1 MLHEILSGLHV
12 RHPMVKFR
20 EFVDDLVARCEGTT
34 RLITKWLPL
43 ASADLVQ
50 QLTSKGLQVSF
61 EKSVVAGS
69 TTKTARAVHAALAK
83 MRLNFRLAAGEFKDL
98 GVGQAGGR
106 RRLTRLWKARAD
118 VAYRRGRRALRLKF
132 TGAAPKLISTGAIP
146 TAAYGAAA
154 GIAPKHMSRLRSL
167 AARAVVGTTTA
178 SCNTTS
184 LALSGRLAADPA
196 NRLRAE
202 ALVLWTKVLRK
213 VPAVRQEVLGKA
225 WEAAAANLLD
235 PKTRWSKVL
244 GPLGAA
250 VATLLD
256 LGWRPFRAGEWLDE
270 LGDTWDVTDRTVALG
285 ELKTRVMEASA
296 TKLWASASGGRHGAD
311 LADGACFAAA
321 CKLQPQHPQHGLDG
335 RFLDCTSHCVCGQSR
350 GDRS

>member
-1 MLHEILSGLHV
+1 M
-12 RHPMVKFR
+12 
-20 EFVDDLVARCEGTT
+20 
-34 RLITKWLPL
+34 
-43 ASADLVQ
+43 
-50 QLTSKGLQVSF
+50 
-61 EKSVVAGS
+61 
-69 TTKTARAVHAALAK
+69 
-83 MRLNFRLAAGEFKDL
+83 
-98 GVGQAGGR
+98 
-106 RRLTRLWKARAD
+106 
-118 VAYRRGRRALRLKF
+118 
-132 TGAAPKLISTGAIP
+132 
-146 TAAYGAAA
+146 
-154 GIAPKHMSRLRSL
+154 
-167 AARAVVGTTTA
+167 VGTTAA

-256 LGWRPFRAGEWLDE
+256 LGWRPLRAGEWLDE

-321 CKLQPQHPQHGLDG
+321 SKLAREYTRAKDFSSHNILNTVLTGGSWTAPRIVSAGKAEATEARCYRCGAKGITDWHVYWECPQL
-335 RFLDCTSHCVCGQSR
+335 R
-350 GDRS
+350 GDSHPDIKASAHLANEAIKARARVTGNETTFWLRGLVRKGLTHFDLCGGQEVYCLLLIITAT